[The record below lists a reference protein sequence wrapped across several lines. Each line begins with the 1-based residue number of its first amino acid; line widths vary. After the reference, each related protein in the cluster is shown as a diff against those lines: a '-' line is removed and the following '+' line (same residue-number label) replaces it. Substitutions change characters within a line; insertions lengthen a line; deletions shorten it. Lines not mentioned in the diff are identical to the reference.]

1 MAWKPDKAPK
11 RKREQKQRLA
21 RQQER
26 KEFAANMERAKELV
40 QVYYSAKNIATVPT
54 GGLGQ
59 KYVDWALSRYRDLKL
74 NEEMSQLHKNMSDM
88 WREILLT
95 AKACEKATEA
105 RIHAQGKKAHA
116 RAGTTELERR
126 ERKRMQRELR

>member
-1 MAWKPDKAPK
+1 
-11 RKREQKQRLA
+11 
-21 RQQER
+21 
-26 KEFAANMERAKELV
+26 MERAKELV